1 MSIQPSLLVVLIT
14 VVINMMGVGMAWPI
28 LPSLVADLGSGPV
41 FRTAAVY
48 GAISVV
54 FALMQFLFAPLL
66 GSLSDRFGRRP
77 VMLIALTALGIDNI
91 LLALAPSVAWLFV
104 ARALGGVFGAT
115 FSIANAYVAD
125 VTDEKSRAAGFG
137 LIGAAFGIG
146 FILGPL
152 AGGVLGAIDL
162 RLPFYCAAGLS
173 LLNVLFGLFFLKET
187 LPAEKR
193 DTGTWFKANPFSAI
207 WWLGTSRV
215 LLLLGIALA
224 LVNIMQRGLE
234 SVWVLYS
241 QHMYGWSVREAG
253 LSLAVVGISYVF
265 VQGFLVRKVVPAF
278 GEFKVITAGFLL
290 SASMYVLLSFN
301 TWGLFGYLGIIP
313 HVIGWGCAAPAL
325 QSVASRQVPSNRQGL
340 LQGALTGVSG
350 LAAILG
356 PAFST
361 ATFSY
366 FTSPIAPIDF
376 PGAFFLVG
384 AFVLVFSAWLGT
396 RAGKAEIRREP

>member
-1 MSIQPSLLVVLIT
+1 MHWLMEPFE
-14 VVINMMGVGMAWPI
+14 
-28 LPSLVADLGSGPV
+28 ADV
-41 FRTAAVY
+41 
-48 GAISVV
+48 
-54 FALMQFLFAPLL
+54 
-66 GSLSDRFGRRP
+66 
-77 VMLIALTALGIDNI
+77 
-91 LLALAPSVAWLFV
+91 V
-104 ARALGGVFGAT
+104 ARAFVAGVIAACLCALVGCWVLLRRSVFLGDAMTHGMLPGVA
-115 FSIANAYVAD
+115 VA
-125 VTDEKSRAAGFG
+125 A
-137 LIGAAFGIG
+137 L
-146 FILGPL
+146 LGVSL
-152 AGGVLGAIDL
+152 MAGGLL
-162 RLPFYCAAGLS
+162 AA
-173 LLNVLFGLFFLKET
+173 
-187 LPAEKR
+187 
-193 DTGTWFKANPFSAI
+193 
-207 WWLGTSRV
+207 
-215 LLLLGIALA
+215 
-224 LVNIMQRGLE
+224 
-234 SVWVLYS
+234 
-241 QHMYGWSVREAG
+241 
-253 LSLAVVGISYVF
+253 LAVVGISYVF